1 MPAYGPSLED
11 QPSDKFLYGDPKDMM
26 KLKNQP
32 YDAKKNVWVPD
43 KKEIFVAAEVKSTKG
58 DQVTV
63 TTADG
68 QTLAVKKEKIQQMNP
83 PKFSCAE
90 DMANMTFLNE
100 ASVLGNLRQRYD
112 LMLIYTYSGLFCV
125 VINPFKRLPIYTE
138 QVIDMYRGKRRTE
151 VPPHLFCVADN
162 SYQNM
167 IMEKMC
173 QSILIT
179 GESGAG
185 KTENTKK
192 VIAYFAIV
200 GASRAVVPGE
210 KKQATLEEQIV
221 QTNPVLEA
229 FGNAKTVR
237 NNNSSRFGKFIRIH
251 FDRRGKL
258 AGGDIETYLL
268 EKSRVIS
275 QLPGMERGYHI
286 PFQMMSNGI
295 PGTTD
300 KYNMGTDPSV
310 FKFLREGVYT
320 VQNLDDGEE
329 FRMTDEGFDI
339 LKFSPE
345 EKDNIYRICSGILW
359 FGNTE
364 FVQRGDQGEV
374 DNYDGSGSV
383 QRHHPPRV
391 KVGSEFVTKGQTGKQ
406 CNNTVGA
413 LAKATYE
420 RTFKFIVAKCNE
432 TLETEMERVM
442 FIGVLDIAGFE
453 IFELNSFEQLAI
465 NYTNEKLQQFFNHH
479 MFVVEQEEYKSEQI
493 EWTFVDFGMDLQACL
508 DLLEK
513 PNSPPTMV
521 KAGSAGYYSTEPAEC
536 FNMLKTFGGWSGGS
550 AMVGW
555 CMAVAQQNTDQP
567 FGTDLGWLEFESNPL
582 GVLSMLEEECIV
594 PKATDKTY
602 LNKLMTQHLGKNPK
616 FGKPKATKK
625 KYPAHFDL
633 GHYAGPVSYN
643 VDGWL
648 EKNKDPVNES
658 AVLVLKASKIP
669 LLPVIWADYITQ
681 EEASTIKKD
690 PMMAA
695 GAGGGKRKK
704 GGSFQTVSALHRGQ
718 LFELMNTLH
727 ETYPHFVRCIIPNE
741 IKTGGIIDGPLVYNQ
756 LTCNGVLEGI
766 RICQKGFP
774 NRNLYSDFL
783 ERWVGVSTLKGKFV
797 WKEACKQI
805 LEHIKLDTK
814 RYQIGLNKVFFK
826 AGTLAMLEEL
836 RDEQINKIITWMQS
850 RARGMEQKRKFWNM
864 YKAKHATRIL
874 KNNIKA
880 WFRLKT
886 DWWIILYQLL
896 KPQLTGSKA
905 EEYLKETTVQLAVEE
920 KKYEKTVSQ
929 RKALQQKLNDLEA
942 ETKDI
947 KNRLETEQAVMQNA
961 EEHVGN
967 LLKEKAE
974 LDAQAQE
981 VEERLEDV
989 ADQNR
994 HLESKKI
1001 KAEMEAE
1008 ELQKEIEG
1016 ITLKLSKRRRKK
1028 QEVEDKLRAMIEEVA
1043 VNDEL
1048 ITTLDDLQS
1057 EEDKVQNLSKL
1068 KVKLEQTLDDLED
1081 NLEHEKKIRGDVD
1094 RVKRKL
1100 ENDFKNTLD
1109 LVSETERYKSELEEK
1124 LKKREFEINALH
1136 AKVEDETSMAQ
1147 QLQKKVKELQ
1157 GRIEELEEELETE
1170 RAARAKLERQRAELT
1185 RELDDI
1191 GEKLEESSGATVA
1204 QVRRELEEATISH
1217 EAATVSLRKK
1227 HNDTVTDLTE
1237 QVEGL
1242 LRVKAKLEKEK
1253 NTLRVEV
1260 DDLAATMEQ
1269 ATKNRVQAEKANKLL
1284 EEHLTDANAKV
1295 EENQRLLQDLMSL
1308 KQKLTS
1314 EHNDLMRQL
1323 EESEASSNQLSRT
1336 KSMLTQQMEEV
1347 KRQLEEETKSKNTL
1361 AHHLRAIQTDCDNL
1375 RESLEEEQEGK
1386 SELQRNLTKA
1396 NAEVAACAPNTR
1408 RTPFKERKSWRRL
1421 RRTGCQATRRRRT
1434 SCSPDIC
1441 CRETLRMYLLVF
1453 KVEAANAK
1461 CASLE
1466 KTKNRL
1472 AGEVEDLMLDVEK
1485 ANTACAQL
1493 EKRQRLLD
1501 KLVVEWKAK
1510 CEALQLE
1517 LDASLKESRT
1527 YQAELLKLKTVM
1539 DEAMEAL
1546 ETTKKENKACQTEIN
1561 DMNDQLAEI
1570 AKQIHELTKAKK
1582 RLETERDEQQ
1592 NALDEAEGSLEIEQG
1607 KVVRVQLELAQ
1618 LKGDI
1623 EKRLAEKEEEFEATR
1638 KHHLRAIESIEAQ
1651 IEAENKGK
1659 VDALRIRKH
1668 LEGHLNDI
1676 EVQLTTANRANAEA
1690 RKTIAKLHNQI
1701 QEMQVQIDDEQ
1712 RQRDEIR
1719 EQYNISERKNQMLL
1733 AETDE
1738 VRGQLDTAERS
1749 RKTAEAALV
1758 ESNERLAELSTQNS
1772 ALAGHKRKLDGDL
1785 QEIHATLEETISEH
1799 KQTGERA
1806 KKAMADASRMAE
1818 ELRGE
1823 QEHSQQ
1829 MDKAKRTLEANVKD
1843 LQRRLDEAEAIALK
1857 GGKRAVAKLETRI
1870 RDLETL
1876 IDEHRRLHQEDIKQL
1891 RKNER
1896 RLKEM
1901 TFQAEEDAKNQERL
1915 QELVEKLQLKIKA
1928 FKRQVEEAEEQA
1940 SSNFAKYRKVQHEV
1954 EDHSERAE
1962 IAEGSLNKLRSKTV
1976 TYTVTKT
1983 RHSN

>member
-11 QPSDKFLYGDPKDMM
+11 QPSDKFLFGDPKDMM

-43 KKEIFVAAEVKSTKG
+43 KKEIFVAAEIKSTKG

-90 DMANMTFLNE
+90 DMSNMTFLNE

-138 QVIDMYRGKRRTE
+138 QVIDMYRDKRRTE

-167 IMEKMC
+167 IMERMC

-200 GASRAVVPGE
+200 GATRAPVPE
-210 KKQATLEEQIV
+210 RKVATLEEQIV

-251 FDRRGKL
+251 FNRAGKL

-295 PGTTD
+295 PGTSD

-310 FKFLREGVYT
+310 FKFLKEGVYT

-339 LKFSPE
+339 LKFSAE

-374 DNYDGSGSV
+374 DNYDVLDKAATLFGVEGPGLSNAIT
-383 QRHHPPRV
+383 RPRV
-391 KVGSEFVTKGQTGKQ
+391 KVGNEFVTKGQTGKQ

-432 TLETEMERVM
+432 TLETAMERVL

-508 DLLEK
+508 DLLER
-513 PNSPPTMV
+513 
-521 KAGSAGYYSTEPAEC
+521 
-536 FNMLKTFGGWSGGS
+536 
-550 AMVGW
+550 
-555 CMAVAQQNTDQP
+555 
-567 FGTDLGWLEFESNPL
+567 PL

-669 LLPVIWADYITQ
+669 LLPTIWADYITQ

-718 LFELMNTLH
+718 LTELMNILH
-727 ETYPHFVRCIIPNE
+727 DTYPHFVRCIIPNE
-741 IKTGGIIDGPLVYNQ
+741 IKTGGIIDGPLVFNQ

-783 ERWVGVSTLKGKFV
+783 ERYSVLAPHIFADGRFIQGK
-797 WKEACKQI
+797 EGCKKI

-836 RDEQINKIITWMQS
+836 RDDQITKIMTWMQA
-850 RARGMEQKRKFWNM
+850 RARGILQRNMFWKM
-864 YKAKHATRIL
+864 YKAKHATRVL
-874 KNNIKA
+874 KANIKA

-905 EEYLKETTVQLAVEE
+905 EEYLKETKVLVVAEE
-920 KKYEKTVSQ
+920 KKYEKTVNQ

-947 KNRLETEQAVMQNA
+947 KNRLETEQAVMLNA

-1008 ELQKEIEG
+1008 ELHKEIEG
-1016 ITLKLSKRRRKK
+1016 ITLKLTKREKEK

-1048 ITTLDDLQS
+1048 ISKLSREKKKLDELNAQTLDDLQS

-1124 LKKREFEINALH
+1124 LKKREFEINALN
-1136 AKVEDETSMAQ
+1136 AKVEDEASMAQ

-1204 QVRRELEEATISH
+1204 QVEQNKKREAELQKVRRELEEATISH

-1227 HNDTVTDLTE
+1227 HNDTVADLTE
-1237 QVEGL
+1237 QVDNL
-1242 LRVKAKLEKEK
+1242 IRVRAKLEKEK

-1260 DDLAATMEQ
+1260 DDLAANMEQ
-1269 ATKNRVQAEKANKLL
+1269 ATKNMVQAEKANKLL
-1284 EEHLTDANAKV
+1284 EEHLADANAKV
-1295 EENQRLLQDLMSL
+1295 EENQRLLQDLTSL

-1314 EHNDLMRQL
+1314 EHNDLQRQL

-1347 KRQLEEETKSKNTL
+1347 KRQLEEETKSKNTFL
-1361 AHHLRAIQTDCDNL
+1361 HHLRAIQTDCDNL

-1396 NAEVAACAPNTR
+1396 NAEVAAWRSKYETDAIQ
-1408 RTPFKERKSWRRL
+1408 RTEELEEAKKKLAARL
-1421 RRTGCQATRRRRT
+1421 QDA
-1434 SCSPDIC
+1434 
-1441 CRETLRMYLLVF
+1441 EEQ
-1453 KVEAANAK
+1453 VEAANAK
-1461 CASLE
+1461 CSSLE

-1472 AGEVEDLMLDVEK
+1472 AGEAEDLMLDVEK
-1485 ANTACAQL
+1485 VNTSCAQL

-1501 KLVVEWKAK
+1501 KLVIEWKIK
-1510 CEALQLE
+1510 CETLQVE

-1527 YQAELLKLKTVM
+1527 YQAELLKLKTAM
-1539 DEAMEAL
+1539 DEALEAL
-1546 ETTKKENKACQTEIN
+1546 ETTKKENKACQSEIN
-1561 DMNDQLAEI
+1561 DMNDQIAET
-1570 AKQIHELTKAKK
+1570 AKQVHELTKAKK
-1582 RLETERDEQQ
+1582 RLELERDEQQ

-1623 EKRLAEKEEEFEATR
+1623 EKRMTEKEEEFEATR
-1638 KHHLRAIESIEAQ
+1638 KHHLRAIESIETQ
-1651 IEAENKGK
+1651 IESENKGK
-1659 VDALRIRKH
+1659 VEALRVRKH

-1719 EQYNISERKNQMLL
+1719 EQYNIAERKNQMLL

-1749 RKTAEAALV
+1749 RKTAEASLV

-1823 QEHSQQ
+1823 QELSQNL
-1829 MDKAKRTLEANVKD
+1829 DKTKRTLEANVKD

-1940 SSNFAKYRKVQHEV
+1940 SSNFAKYRKSQHEV

-1962 IAEGSLNKLRSKTV
+1962 IAESSLNKLKSKSV
-1976 TYTVTKT
+1976 AYTVKIT

>member
-374 DNYDGSGSV
+374 DNYDVLDKAAALFGVEGPGLSNAIT
-383 QRHHPPRV
+383 RPRV

-513 PNSPPTMV
+513 
-521 KAGSAGYYSTEPAEC
+521 
-536 FNMLKTFGGWSGGS
+536 
-550 AMVGW
+550 
-555 CMAVAQQNTDQP
+555 
-567 FGTDLGWLEFESNPL
+567 PL

-783 ERWVGVSTLKGKFV
+783 ERYSVLAPHIFADRKFIQG
-797 WKEACKQI
+797 KEACKQI

-1016 ITLKLSKRRRKK
+1016 ITLKLSKREKEK

-1048 ITTLDDLQS
+1048 ISKLSREKKKLDELNAQTLDDLQS

-1204 QVRRELEEATISH
+1204 QVEQNKKREAELQKVRRELEEATISH

-1396 NAEVAACAPNTR
+1396 NAEVAAWRSKYETDAIQ
-1408 RTPFKERKSWRRL
+1408 RTEELEEAKKKLAARL
-1421 RRTGCQATRRRRT
+1421 QDA
-1434 SCSPDIC
+1434 
-1441 CRETLRMYLLVF
+1441 EEQ
-1453 KVEAANAK
+1453 VEAANAK